1 MSTRRLAWLSSAL
14 FACSVACSGS
24 DFQAGD
30 STADGGPEGSST
42 RSGGSQGPGAGGSNN
57 NGGSST
63 GSGGSQGSGAGGSI
77 NSGGAGGGGGDA
89 DASGGR
95 TDCVVQLP
103 PPDKTWP
110 AWGQRDNCAVC
121 FPETCQW
128 RGYSGGSFIDPC
140 GIRRQCG
147 PMPQSFGQSMSCPV
161 DKATLWSVGAEISD
175 VRFANPD
182 SRCVIVTSGMQGQS
196 GYRCFACCPSNV
208 TQFVTPDTGAALTP
222 LDVVRD
228 TSCLSPTTYYLDH
241 DSDHIGGPISVKSCY
256 PPNPIMYAR
265 DNLATGLWVTTTGDC
280 NDGDATVSPGQTTS
294 AVTAYQASWLP
305 VPLYDYNCNGVE
317 EGPMVLWKSVQ
328 ENCMLSANGQSC
340 EGGGSIPIGGRRQ
353 SGYPGINDFCGSGW
367 NTCGISSRRCIEGPQ
382 SRVACL

>member
-1 MSTRRLAWLSSAL
+1 MSTRRLAWLPSAL

-42 RSGGSQGPGAGGSNN
+42 GSAGSQGPGAGGSNN

-63 GSGGSQGSGAGGSI
+63 GSGGSQGPGAGGSN

-89 DASGGR
+89 DAGR

-161 DKATLWSVGAEISD
+161 DKATLWSVGAETSE

-182 SRCVIVTSGMQGQS
+182 SRCVVVTSGTPGQP
-196 GYRCFACCPSNV
+196 GYRYFACCPSNV
-208 TQFVTPDTGAALTP
+208 TQLVPPDTGAALTP
-222 LDVVRD
+222 LDIVRD
-228 TSCLSPTTYYLDH
+228 TSCPSPTTYYLDH

-256 PPNPIMYAR
+256 PPNPILYDR

-280 NDGDATVSPGQTTS
+280 NDGDANVFPGQTTS
-294 AVTAYQASWLP
+294 AVAAYKASWLP

-317 EGPMVLWKSVQ
+317 EGPTALWVSVQ
-328 ENCMLSANGQSC
+328 DNCKLSANGQSC
-340 EGGGSIPIGGRRQ
+340 EGGGSTPIGGRSQ

-367 NTCGISSRRCIEGPQ
+367 HVCAVSVHQCIDGNIGGV
-382 SRVACL
+382 VACL